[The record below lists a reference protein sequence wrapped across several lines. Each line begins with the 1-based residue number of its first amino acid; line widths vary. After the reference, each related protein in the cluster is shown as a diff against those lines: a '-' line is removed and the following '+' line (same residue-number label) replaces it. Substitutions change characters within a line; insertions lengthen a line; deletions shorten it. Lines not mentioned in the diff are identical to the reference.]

1 MPECGVRQSVGETKT
16 EYEISSLNNLRRAVS
31 MTEDNSL
38 DMLKNLEQ
46 SGISR
51 QTSKG
56 PSD

>member
-1 MPECGVRQSVGETKT
+1 
-16 EYEISSLNNLRRAVS
+16 

-51 QTSKG
+51 LTSKG
-56 PSD
+56 PGDETRELQSESIPHE